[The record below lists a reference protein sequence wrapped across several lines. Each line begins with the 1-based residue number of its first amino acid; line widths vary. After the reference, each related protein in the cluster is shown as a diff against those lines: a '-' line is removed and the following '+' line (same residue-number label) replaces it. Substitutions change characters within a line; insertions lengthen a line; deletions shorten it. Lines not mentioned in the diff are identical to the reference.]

1 MASLKASQ
9 KRGQRNVLAGTFPSR
24 PAAAI
29 GDARPYTKY
38 DPTNKDWTWTAI
50 IEPLADSHKGGAENM
65 TRVLGDLR
73 SAGEGFKAST
83 KIDISKSVYCRLGDR
98 DRGGIQSVVSILKT
112 TGKYC
117 DDGIKELNRTS
128 RFIDRMKIYDVGGDR
143 LADGTGFLSTRKDDT
158 YSQVWDGHHKDDI
171 LIGTGFR
178 GDGSIEPTNV
188 FIASTSTIEAC
199 CERHKDRI
207 KANGGIVSYKG
218 GIHEL
223 GGTRSNRCAGAP
235 NCCGSTIS
243 LEVGGDNGAWW
254 RAVGA
259 FVRRKMDEEA
269 RADEKRLCVEEVT
282 H

>member
-1 MASLKASQ
+1 
-9 KRGQRNVLAGTFPSR
+9 
-24 PAAAI
+24 
-29 GDARPYTKY
+29 
-38 DPTNKDWTWTAI
+38 
-50 IEPLADSHKGGAENM
+50 M

-117 DDGIKELNRTS
+117 DDGIKELKRTS

-171 LIGTGFR
+171 LVGTGFR

-223 GGTRSNRCAGAP
+223 GGKRSNRCAGAP

-269 RADEKRLCVEEVT
+269 RADEKRLCVEESPWRSRPQMRTCGRLASRGSRLWTRRRPQEVEESST
-282 H
+282 DAEPSHDVLAELEDAYRDEAADE